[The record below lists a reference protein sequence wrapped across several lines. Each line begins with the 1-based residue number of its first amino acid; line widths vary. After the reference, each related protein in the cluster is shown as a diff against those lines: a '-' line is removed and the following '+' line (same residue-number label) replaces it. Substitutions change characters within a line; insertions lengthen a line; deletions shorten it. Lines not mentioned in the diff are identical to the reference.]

1 MGGDGW
7 EERKWVGIWVVSS
20 GGWECG
26 KRFGRFKAY
35 STHQVGGDMVGRRGR
50 WVGIRV
56 VYGIIISS
64 EVGGDGSKVQFA

>member
-1 MGGDGW
+1 MGGDG
-7 EERKWVGIWVVSS
+7 
-20 GGWECG
+20 G
-26 KRFGRFKAY
+26 KGFGRFKAY

-64 EVGGDGSKVQFA
+64 GGWGWFEGRMCVGIWVV

>member
-1 MGGDGW
+1 MKG
-7 EERKWVGIWVVSS
+7 
-20 GGWECG
+20 
-26 KRFGRFKAY
+26 FGRFKAY
-35 STHQVGGDMVGRRGR
+35 STHQVGGEIFGRRGR

>member
-1 MGGDGW
+1 MGGDG
-7 EERKWVGIWVVSS
+7 
-20 GGWECG
+20 G
-26 KRFGRFKAY
+26 KGFGRFKAFKAY
-35 STHQVGGDMVGRRGR
+35 STHQVGGEIFGRRGR